1 MGKLLKLSS
10 ILVVISLLALS
21 LAACRSWEGAS
32 TLVLTVETPRDG
44 ITVNASPV
52 TVSGRVGGNES
63 AEATVR
69 INDADVTVTGGKF
82 STSVTLTEGT
92 NVIKVVATSGTYTQS
107 QTVTVTYAP
116 AK

>member
-1 MGKLLKLSS
+1 MSKLLKLSS
-10 ILVVISLLALS
+10 ILIVISLLALS
-21 LAACRSWEGAS
+21 LAACRSWEGAL
-32 TLVLTVETPRDG
+32 TLVVKVDTPRDG
-44 ITVNASPV
+44 ATVTASPV
-52 TVSGRVGGNES
+52 TVSGRVGGIES
-63 AEATVR
+63 AKATVK

-92 NVIKVVATSGTYTQS
+92 NVIKVVATSDTNTQS

>member
-1 MGKLLKLSS
+1 MGKLFKLLG
-10 ILVVISLLALS
+10 ILFVISLLALS

-32 TLVLTVETPRDG
+32 TLVLTVDTPRDG
-44 ITVNASPV
+44 ATVTTSPV

-92 NVIKVVATSGTYTQS
+92 NVIKVVATSSTYTQS

>member
-1 MGKLLKLSS
+1 VK
-10 ILVVISLLALS
+10 
-21 LAACRSWEGAS
+21 
-32 TLVLTVETPRDG
+32 
-44 ITVNASPV
+44 
-52 TVSGRVGGNES
+52 
-63 AEATVR
+63 

-92 NVIKVVATSGTYTQS
+92 NVIKVVATSDTNTQS